1 MKHKILL
8 ALFLCLV
15 IIFSQKIVSIDQYR
29 TVEVRRTSSNV
40 DEICVERL
48 YEKNEN
54 YNIEV
59 YYPMTKN
66 ENVNERILEKINSLT
81 ESVKQSNYISNK
93 KYLKTSFD
101 QFEYD
106 GIVSLKLNIKYNV
119 GLIHDEEEIYTI
131 NFIDDVII
139 DMEYIKNNEK
149 ELYENIKDM
158 IYKKIIDDYRIDE
171 TKTAE
176 IVDNIINNLN
186 FTFVNGKMITYFNKS
201 YVSGEKQDYIEIEI
215 PLN

>member
-15 IIFSQKIVSIDQYR
+15 IIFSQNIVSIDQYR
-29 TVEVRRTSSNV
+29 TVEVRRTSSNI

-176 IVDNIINNLN
+176 IVDNMIKNLN

>member
-29 TVEVRRTSSNV
+29 TVEVRRTSSNI

-158 IYKKIIDDYRIDE
+158 IYKKIINDYRIDE

>member
-15 IIFSQKIVSIDQYR
+15 IIFSQNIVSIDQYR
-29 TVEVRRTSSNV
+29 TVEVRRTSSNI
-40 DEICVERL
+40 DEISVERL

>member
-29 TVEVRRTSSNV
+29 TVEVRRTSSNI

-139 DMEYIKNNEK
+139 DMEYIKK
-149 ELYENIKDM
+149 L
-158 IYKKIIDDYRIDE
+158 
-171 TKTAE
+171 
-176 IVDNIINNLN
+176 
-186 FTFVNGKMITYFNKS
+186 
-201 YVSGEKQDYIEIEI
+201 
-215 PLN
+215 

>member
-29 TVEVRRTSSNV
+29 TVEVRRTSSNI
-40 DEICVERL
+40 DEISVERL

-201 YVSGEKQDYIEIEI
+201 YVSGEKQEYIELEI
-215 PLN
+215 PLI

>member
-29 TVEVRRTSSNV
+29 TVEVRRTSSNI

-176 IVDNIINNLN
+176 IVDNMINNLN

>member
-1 MKHKILL
+1 MYDIIKNDNVHDFSKIQARFKTRISL
-8 ALFLCLV
+8 
-15 IIFSQKIVSIDQYR
+15 
-29 TVEVRRTSSNV
+29 TSSNV

>member
-29 TVEVRRTSSNV
+29 TVEVRRTSSNI
-40 DEICVERL
+40 DEISVERL

>member
-29 TVEVRRTSSNV
+29 TVEVRRTSSNI

>member
-15 IIFSQKIVSIDQYR
+15 IIFSQNIVSIDQYR
-29 TVEVRRTSSNV
+29 TVEVRRTSSNI

-158 IYKKIIDDYRIDE
+158 IYKKIIDDYGIDDAE
-171 TKTAE
+171 IAE